1 MNIIHAWIYIK
12 YISSLWV
19 LFYELIYFQVTRKKE
34 RKKIILRPIF
44 SGWSSS
50 KYSRSRVNFLPL
62 SEICGHCWRWGNI
75 LDRAIYWFSILFPLS
90 YFKMF
95 SVKNKTS
102 ETTRSISFF
111 SCKKVGLKSLGT
123 CKTCEKKQRA
133 IWWGDTDNPSQ
144 IRLQWKYLKYL
155 KGKSNLVTGYNP
167 STTPFIS

>member
-1 MNIIHAWIYIK
+1 M
-12 YISSLWV
+12 

-34 RKKIILRPIF
+34 RKEIILLPIF

-50 KYSRSRVNFLPL
+50 KYSSSWVNFLPL

-111 SCKKVGLKSLGT
+111 LVRRLDLSLWARVKHVRKSKEQSGEVTLTIPRKLGYNENILNIW
-123 CKTCEKKQRA
+123 KERA
-133 IWWGDTDNPSQ
+133 IW
-144 IRLQWKYLKYL
+144 LQVREPVIYVLAEF
-155 KGKSNLVTGYNP
+155 VR
-167 STTPFIS
+167 